1 MYSVVQPEKG
11 PIETFLSEV
20 LRILGIQAKALTS
33 VKEGF
38 ADAGTGEGW
47 KVLLKTGEVLCVA
60 PNPNEAGWIVSH
72 EGKKLY
78 AKTVE
83 EIESRIRELCQ

>member
-1 MYSVVQPEKG
+1 MYSVVQPEG
-11 PIETFLSEV
+11 SIEVFLNEV
-20 LRILGIQAKALTS
+20 LRLLGIQPKALTS
-33 VKEGF
+33 VKDGF

-47 KVLLKTGEVLCVA
+47 KVQLKTGEELCVA

-72 EGKKLY
+72 DGKKLY